1 ECAPLPALLQRGM
14 HRLALHL
21 SPAFLSRLVEEGGR
35 KVDGLGVLSRRP
47 VQIPPVRQASFFASF
62 KAPVARACWTD
73 VLARRHSHGTAQ
85 LVPSRIPVRG
95 EDRAHDDSHPSHQGK
110 LLRPSRDP
118 RAGCLLEPRD
128 PSPSSGQTAR
138 STTVPPPTPPRQAL
152 RGRQKPARST
162 TWTRLSRS
170 APWPQRTPLP
180 PAAPTPTRPTPHR
193 RC

>member
-1 ECAPLPALLQRGM
+1 MLDGCISAPAL
-14 HRLALHL
+14 
-21 SPAFLSRLVEEGGR
+21 SRHCPPSRPEEEHERHELKGEP
-35 KVDGLGVLSRRP
+35 DRP
-47 VQIPPVRQASFFASF
+47 N
-62 KAPVARACWTD
+62 
-73 VLARRHSHGTAQ
+73 GNAQ
-85 LVPSRIPVRG
+85 LVPGRIPVRG

-128 PSPSSGQTAR
+128 PPPSSGQTAR

-170 APWPQRTPLP
+170 GPWPQRTPLP